1 MSTGPRRVSL
11 LLMSIG
17 VTLAGLLVI
26 AGVLALM
33 WALTG

>member
-1 MSTGPRRVSL
+1 MSAQPGRGSL

-26 AGVLALM
+26 AGVLALV
-33 WALTG
+33 WALTA